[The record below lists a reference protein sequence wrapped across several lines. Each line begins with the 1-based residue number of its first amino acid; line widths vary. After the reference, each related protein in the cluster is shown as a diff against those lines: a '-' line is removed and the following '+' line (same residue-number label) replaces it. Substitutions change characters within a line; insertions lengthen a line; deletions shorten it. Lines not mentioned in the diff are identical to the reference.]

1 MATILRIIFA
11 QISVHFFV
19 QSRESAN
26 WITKA
31 SREKSHENKARI
43 QSRKKEREKV
53 TKERTRKSH
62 EKRMRKESR
71 KKERGKSHEK
81 KAQIK
86 SRKKVAKTKNE
97 SANLDDT

>member
-11 QISVHFFV
+11 QISFHFFV

-43 QSRKKEREKV
+43 QSRIKECE
-53 TKERTRKSH
+53 KSH
-62 EKRMRKESR
+62 EKKP
-71 KKERGKSHEK
+71 ERGKSHEK

-86 SRKKVAKTKNE
+86 SREKVAKTKNE

>member
-1 MATILRIIFA
+1 MATILRTIFA
-11 QISVHFFV
+11 QISVNFFV

-31 SREKSHENKARI
+31 SREKSHEKKAR
-43 QSRKKEREKV
+43 
-53 TKERTRKSH
+53 
-62 EKRMRKESR
+62 
-71 KKERGKSHEK
+71 
-81 KAQIK
+81 IK

>member
-1 MATILRIIFA
+1 MATILRTIFA
-11 QISVHFFV
+11 QISVNFFV

-31 SREKSHENKARI
+31 SREKSHEKKARI
-43 QSRKKEREKV
+43 KSRKKECEKV
-53 TKERTRKSH
+53 TKERTRK
-62 EKRMRKESR
+62 ESR
-71 KKERGKSHEK
+71 KKDAKRVTK
-81 KAQIK
+81 KRTRKK